1 MPGVDNPYGQAHFFG
16 DEAGE
21 APVYAFEVLVGVGVD
36 ELAGDV
42 FVDEVFCEG
51 ALVAV
56 MATTCVFEF
65 MSEDAGSVG
74 TSFGDGVVDPDGA
87 ALRVPVGVMV
97 AGGAAL
103 ADTYFF

>member
-1 MPGVDNPYGQAHFFG
+1 MDHPYGQAHFFG

-42 FVDEVFCEG
+42 FIDEVFCEG

-65 MSEDAGSVG
+65 VGEDAGSVG